1 MAKKRGN
8 PNGQKNLISLDQ
20 RPVEERRRI
29 SQMGVEARKKKA
41 DEKKFLQK
49 NLRELLKLRPSSRKQ
64 KEILRE
70 MGIEDADITN
80 SMLLMTA
87 LFRKGLTGDV
97 AAISKVVEMVEKL
110 ELFEDGKEET
120 GQNILIN
127 LIQQGEQYTPTEED
141 EQDIWKAEQGL
152 EFTKPDDMEEWNTED
167 DDWGDDVYDG

>member
-49 NLRELLKLRPSSRKQ
+49 NLRELLKLKPSSRKQ

-97 AAISKVVEMVEKL
+97 AAISKVVEMV
-110 ELFEDGKEET
+110 
-120 GQNILIN
+120 
-127 LIQQGEQYTPTEED
+127 
-141 EQDIWKAEQGL
+141 
-152 EFTKPDDMEEWNTED
+152 
-167 DDWGDDVYDG
+167 